1 MPPPTLSSQPL
12 PPQRSSPQPLSPP
25 TLSPDRFPGRNLVSS
40 AVTVRRGERLAHWEL
55 AASIYHIVFRLADS
69 VPSEQ
74 LQRWQEARRRYA
86 EIVARENRV
95 LTESERREYGSLY
108 AESVEKYLAAGHGRC
123 ILRIPAV
130 AEVVRRT
137 LLHDH
142 GVRYDLHA
150 WTIMPNHVHV
160 VVGTRDGT
168 SIKKVVEQWKHVSG
182 HAITGQVEGHIHP
195 PIWMRD
201 NYSHIIRTA
210 DEYVNQVRYVW
221 RNPEAAGLKEGFL
234 RERY

>member
-1 MPPPTLSSQPL
+1 M
-12 PPQRSSPQPLSPP
+12 SPQPLSPQP
-25 TLSPDRFPGRNLVSS
+25 ISPPARFPGRFPGRNLVPS

-55 AASIYHIVFRLADS
+55 AASIYHVVFRLADS
-69 VPSEQ
+69 APSEQ

-86 EIVARENRV
+86 ALVARENRI

-123 ILRIPAV
+123 ILRIPVV
-130 AEVVRRT
+130 AAAVRRT

-142 GVRYDLHA
+142 GIRYDLHA

-182 HAITGQVEGHIHP
+182 HAISGQAGVRP

-221 RNPEAAGLKEGFL
+221 RNPESAGLREGFL

>member
-1 MPPPTLSSQPL
+1 MPH
-12 PPQRSSPQPLSPP
+12 QPLSPS
-25 TLSPDRFPGRNLVSS
+25 LFPGRSLVSS
-40 AVTVRRGERLAHWEL
+40 AVTVRAGEHLAHWEL
-55 AASIYHIVFRLADS
+55 EASIYHVVFRLADS
-69 VPSEQ
+69 VPAEQ
-74 LQRWQEARRRYA
+74 LRRWQEARQRYA
-86 EIVARENRV
+86 ELVVRERRV
-95 LTESERREYGSLY
+95 LTEAERLEYGSLY

-123 ILRIPAV
+123 ILRLPA
-130 AEVVRRT
+130 AAGAVRAT
-137 LLHDH
+137 LVHDH
-142 GVRYDLHA
+142 GARYDLHV

-160 VVGTRDGT
+160 VVGTRGGT

-182 HAITGQVEGHIHP
+182 HAMTKMGVRP

-221 RNPEAAGLKEGFL
+221 RNPEAAGLSEGFL